1 MFCIYLR
8 NQNSIASTLK
18 QRVFWSIL
26 ISVQSVEPHLGISF
40 WTHRSHCSNK
50 YIKKKYKN
58 KINNKLCLISLFTR
72 AHKCSTCSFIESLH
86 VLSFKYHVNEQWNLK
101 FFKLASFICFCFRFT
116 ICKSGPSLTLR
127 DDMNYRWLRISK
139 CNLSGCFSLRKILV
153 TEYCFAY
160 LSKFRNF
167 RFFGTLRVH
176 NKPVYGTISGT
187 CDLIISNFPC
197 QWSFMINMKC
207 ATFVYLNT
215 CV

>member
-1 MFCIYLR
+1 MF
-8 NQNSIASTLK
+8 K
-18 QRVFWSIL
+18 QI
-26 ISVQSVEPHLGISF
+26 HK
-40 WTHRSHCSNK
+40 N
-50 YIKKKYKN
+50 KYKN

-72 AHKCSTCSFIESLH
+72 AHKCSTCSFIESHYMYL
-86 VLSFKYHVNEQWNLK
+86 VLNIMWMNNGTFSSSNLLPLYVFVFALLFVK
-101 FFKLASFICFCFRFT
+101 VAPLWHSGMIWTKGGFRYPNAIYLDAS
-116 ICKSGPSLTLR
+116 SS
-127 DDMNYRWLRISK
+127 
-139 CNLSGCFSLRKILV
+139 RKILV

-187 CDLIISNFPC
+187 CDLIISNFP
-197 QWSFMINMKC
+197 WSFMINMKC

>member
-1 MFCIYLR
+1 M
-8 NQNSIASTLK
+8 Q
-18 QRVFWSIL
+18 
-26 ISVQSVEPHLGISF
+26 HLF
-40 WTHRSHCSNK
+40 FHR
-50 YIKKKYKN
+50 I
-58 KINNKLCLISLFTR
+58 T
-72 AHKCSTCSFIESLH
+72 TCT
-86 VLSFKYHVNEQWNLK
+86 FKYHVNEQWNLK

-127 DDMNYRWLRISK
+127 DDMNYRGLRISK

-187 CDLIISNFPC
+187 CDLIISNFP
-197 QWSFMINMKC
+197 WSFMINMKC

>member
-72 AHKCSTCSFIESLH
+72 AHKCSTCSFIEPLH
-86 VLSFKYHVNEQWNLK
+86 VLSFKYHMWMNNGTWSSSNL
-101 FFKLASFICFCFRFT
+101 LCFRFT

-127 DDMNYRWLRISK
+127 DNMNYRGLRISK
-139 CNLSGCFSLRKILV
+139 CNLSGCFSLRKI
-153 TEYCFAY
+153 
-160 LSKFRNF
+160 
-167 RFFGTLRVH
+167 
-176 NKPVYGTISGT
+176 
-187 CDLIISNFPC
+187 
-197 QWSFMINMKC
+197 
-207 ATFVYLNT
+207 
-215 CV
+215 